1 MVYINL
7 FKKSH
12 RYKIS
17 CWESQCLYINLW
29 KKKNT
34 RKTDVIPLRKL
45 SLAWISSLLQRDSKP
60 WAAVS
65 IWLALS
71 NSASLVIKSERAASI
86 VGRRDSEPERG
97 KHVLYQV
104 VVNFPN
110 SNFKLSSFF
119 QKNVYEWYTGK
130 NTHLGLC
137 PYITVCWPQV
147 DTSLMDTFY
156 K

>member
-1 MVYINL
+1 M
-7 FKKSH
+7 
-12 RYKIS
+12 
-17 CWESQCLYINLW
+17 
-29 KKKNT
+29 
-34 RKTDVIPLRKL
+34 IPLRKL
-45 SLAWISSLLQRDSKP
+45 SLAWISSLLQRDWKP

-119 QKNVYEWYTGK
+119 QKNAYEWYTGK

-137 PYITVCWPQV
+137 PYITVCWLQV

-156 K
+156 KQAGNIFPTLMHHFSTT